1 MYIGENSDLVSILLV
16 STIIIIL
23 VHNFPVLITLILIVK
38 AELYKVLFKSWPEF
52 PTINNALTCTI
63 LNNL

>member
-38 AELYKVLFKSWPEF
+38 AELYKVPFKSWPESF
-52 PTINNALTCTI
+52 LPLIMHWLALS
-63 LNNL
+63 